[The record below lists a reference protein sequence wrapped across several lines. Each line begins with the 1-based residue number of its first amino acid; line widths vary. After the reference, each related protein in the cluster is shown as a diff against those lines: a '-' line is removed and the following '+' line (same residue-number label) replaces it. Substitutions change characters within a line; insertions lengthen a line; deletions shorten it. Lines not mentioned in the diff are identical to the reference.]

1 MATFLYHFL
10 FFFYFVYIHF
20 SVNQFDI
27 SGLSSVIPGFQII
40 ALPEYLNNKESS
52 RVKKKL
58 AFASA
63 LPNFPLKLK
72 NENSSSPTESA
83 SKCKAYGAYKE

>member
-1 MATFLYHFL
+1 MAIFLYKFWL
-10 FFFYFVYIHF
+10 FFYSVYIHF
-20 SVNQFDI
+20 SVNQF
-27 SGLSSVIPGFQII
+27 SSLSSMIPGFQIP
-40 ALPEYLNNKESS
+40 ALHEYLNNKESS

-72 NENSSSPTESA
+72 NENSSYPPERA
-83 SKCKAYGAYKE
+83 SKCKAYGAYKGK